1 MYTSFLQ
8 IIRLRCVLNCLLFLV
23 SKKWEVVQS
32 RVKTRL
38 CFFVQCCCELQ
49 PFEQRYAL
57 VAVLVS
63 GLISLLRGWNL
74 CVSNGAQ
81 KRLGIT
87 TSHKL
92 LGEVNLFKQ
101 LNNRTRISNAGCNV
115 SI

>member
-1 MYTSFLQ
+1 MYTSFWQ
-8 IIRLRCVLNCLLFLV
+8 NIRLRCVLNCLLFLV
-23 SKKWEVVQS
+23 SKKWEAVQS

-38 CFFVQCCCELQ
+38 CFFVRCCCELQ
-49 PFEQRYAL
+49 PFEQRDAL

-63 GLISLLRGWNL
+63 GLVSLLRSWNL

-81 KRLGIT
+81 KCLGIA

-92 LGEVNLFKQ
+92 LGEVNLFQ
-101 LNNRTRISNAGCNV
+101 LLDNRMRISNAGCNV